1 MIDIIN
7 TIKYDRL
14 KKVKLGKLKDSWSHD
29 LRPKAIKK
37 ILYVLRTITL
47 LNFFQK
53 LKQNKLKNSIAKEGY
68 NPEKYSYVLIMQDGP
83 NTDTP
88 YRVKDG
94 NSRVKILKE
103 LYGKDYEIGVME
115 SMGETNNSNDT
126 NNTIIQKILLGT
138 SSLPIILIPSMIFF
152 LWYMF
157 IEVIIVSLTCYFIM
171 ALTKDISYKANSE
184 NHPKKYLSLVYDYAL
199 PIYKGLM
206 TIYYNYRMILLALV
220 LGVYTYHVVTT
231 HIIGLLVIVGVT
243 IVLRVI
249 AEKVFED
256 VNITIPTLLEK
267 VKK

>member
-1 MIDIIN
+1 MIEIIN

-14 KKVKLGKLKDSWSHD
+14 KKVKLGELKDSWSHD

-53 LKQNKLKNSIAKEGY
+53 LKQNKLKNNIAKEGY

-126 NNTIIQKILLGT
+126 NNTLIQRLLFAT

-171 ALTKDISYKANSE
+171 FFKDIRNKATTDQ
-184 NHPKKYLSLVYDYAL
+184 HPKKYLSLVYDYAL

-206 TIYYNYRMILLALV
+206 TIYYNYRTILLVLV
-220 LGVYTYHVVTT
+220 VGFYTYHVIKT

-243 IVLRVI
+243 IVLRSI
-249 AEKVFED
+249 TEKVFED

-267 VKK
+267 LKR